1 MPLMR
6 SACHQVAAAME
17 LPLLTILCNNARW
30 HAVQNAAQTL
40 YPDGH
45 ASKHKTPVPLA
56 DLSPTP
62 AFEKYAEAS
71 GGYGEVVS
79 DPARQASCDVI
90 LDVLQEQRERAIV
103 GLNSAGQVREVQLR
117 QRLRFRLRTPGGK
130 ELIAD
135 TEILQTRDMSFSET
149 LALAKDAEERLLYRD
164 MQTDTVQQLMRRL
177 AAVKSL

>member
-1 MPLMR
+1 M
-6 SACHQVAAAME
+6 
-17 LPLLTILCNNARW
+17 
-30 HAVQNAAQTL
+30 
-40 YPDGH
+40 
-45 ASKHKTPVPLA
+45 
-56 DLSPTP
+56 
-62 AFEKYAEAS
+62 
-71 GGYGEVVS
+71 
-79 DPARQASCDVI
+79 
-90 LDVLQEQRERAIV
+90 

-117 QRLRFRLRTPGGK
+117 LRLRFRLRTPGGK

>member
-1 MPLMR
+1 MG
-6 SACHQVAAAME
+6 ADGNA
-17 LPLLTILCNNARW
+17 LPRRALLLAGGLPVLLTACGFRLRGAPQLAFR
-30 HAVQNAAQTL
+30 TL
-40 YPDGH
+40 VTSLPDTSALGLELTRTLR
-45 ASKHKTPVPLA
+45 SLGTV
-56 DLSPTP
+56 
-62 AFEKYAEAS
+62 
-71 GGYGEVVS
+71 EVVS

-117 QRLRFRLRTPGGK
+117 LRLRFRLRTPGGK